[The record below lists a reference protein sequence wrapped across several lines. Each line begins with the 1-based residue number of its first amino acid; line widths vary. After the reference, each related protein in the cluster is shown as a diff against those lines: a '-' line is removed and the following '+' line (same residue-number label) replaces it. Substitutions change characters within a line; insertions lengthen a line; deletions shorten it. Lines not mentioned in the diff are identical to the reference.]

1 MKVCPNCQNKYPD
14 DANFCPREGCASAD
28 GPSRLL
34 PAAEEAPA
42 RFAPSTMI
50 GGARSGE
57 VWQAQDGQTGEL
69 VAYKLVAPA
78 ALPTIAAVERA
89 QRELKQLMR
98 SQSPRIARVLECGK
112 SPDGRLFIATELCA
126 GEPLDRV
133 IERSGPLSLER
144 TKKIIAQIGE
154 ALLEG
159 QKVGVVHHDLS
170 PKNVLIEGDDDVKL
184 INFTVAVPISDRV
197 FGVAEFLSPEQAEG
211 KPADQRSNTY
221 GLGAMAVFLLT
232 GAPPF
237 AGPTPQAVLEQVLR
251 GELAAPSQ
259 RRTELTPEI
268 DRVILRAMDKN
279 SSRRPLTLRQFL
291 NEVQSMH
298 LGGAP
303 GARPAPALNRTIA
316 YSGGAPEVRRLVA
329 EATAARAEANGSGPA
344 VAYSPVSAA
353 PAAAAPA
360 TAPAAP
366 VAATPPPASAAP
378 RAVDPAATPLVKV
391 IDPSAQ
397 PTPAPVAVP
406 QRGHGAAIAA
416 TMMAMPAAPPAQN
429 RAPAPAPAPN
439 NAQQQATPPPVV
451 PARMAEPP
459 AEARRPAAAAQAPVA
474 SAATAAQAQS
484 APAGQGANFRETL
497 WFKKGDVEQ
506 MVAEAKAKAAS
517 APADR
522 HDSNGGAELPAEDG
536 KPLEDRY
543 LDDGSLTVEDRKK
556 FSLRA
561 GATAA
566 GVPAVAGS
574 MPGDRM
580 SESEMFN
587 EIGGGKRVKVIAI
600 AGIAVAAVV
609 AVLFFTMK
617 GKGPEKAAVPPPA
630 PVTKAAEEPPAVAPV
645 PAAKAPEAPA
655 AAASGPDRRSRAAAR
670 QRGRG
675 SPRDAARGRQG
686 PLAQAEGREALL
698 RQKEALTPDQGPRTA
713 GFGPPG
719 SSRDA

>member
-1 MKVCPNCQNKYPD
+1 
-14 DANFCPREGCASAD
+14 
-28 GPSRLL
+28 
-34 PAAEEAPA
+34 
-42 RFAPSTMI
+42 MI
-50 GGARSGE
+50 GGSRSGE

-98 SQSPRIARVLECGK
+98 SQSPRIARVLDCGK

-251 GELAAPSQ
+251 GELAPPSQ
-259 RRTELTPEI
+259 RRAELTPEI

-303 GARPAPALNRTIA
+303 AARPAASLNRTIA
-316 YSGGAPEVRRLVA
+316 YSGGSPEVRRLVA

-353 PAAAAPA
+353 PAAAPSAPA
-360 TAPAAP
+360 PAPAAP
-366 VAATPPPASAAP
+366 VAAAPPPASAAP

-391 IDPSAQ
+391 VDPSSQ
-397 PTPAPVAVP
+397 PTPPPVALP

-429 RAPAPAPAPN
+429 RAPAPTPAPAPAAN
-439 NAQQQATPPPVV
+439 NAHANAQHQATPPPVV
-451 PARMAEPP
+451 PARQAEPP
-459 AEARRPAAAAQAPVA
+459 AEARRPAPAPVA
-474 SAATAAQAQS
+474 AAASTAQAQP

-517 APADR
+517 GPVDR
-522 HDSNGGAELPAEDG
+522 HDANGGAELPAEDA

-566 GVPAVAGS
+566 GVPAMAGS
-574 MPGDRM
+574 IPGDRM

-600 AGIAVAAVV
+600 TGIAVAAVV
-609 AVLFFTMK
+609 AVLFLTMK

-630 PVTKAAEEPPAVAPV
+630 PTAATKAAEEPPAAAPV

-655 AAASGPDRRSRAAAR
+655 PTAAAPTEEAEPPHAKEAAPAHETPPAAAKAR
-670 QRGRG
+670 
-675 SPRDAARGRQG
+675 SPKRKAA
-686 PLAQAEGREALL
+686 
-698 RQKEALTPDQGPRTA
+698 KRTS
-713 GFGPPG
+713 GKKKH
-719 SSRDA
+719 

>member
-14 DANFCPREGCASAD
+14 DANFCPREGCASAE
-28 GPSRLL
+28 GPSRLM
-34 PAAEEAPA
+34 PAAEEVPA

-50 GGARSGE
+50 GGSRSGE

-78 ALPTIAAVERA
+78 ALPTVAAVERA

-98 SQSPRIARVLECGK
+98 SQSPRIARVLDCGK

-126 GEPLDRV
+126 GEPLDHV

-170 PKNVLIEGDDDVKL
+170 PKNVLIEGDDEVKL
-184 INFTVAVPISDRV
+184 INFTVAVPITDRV
-197 FGVAEFLSPEQAEG
+197 FGVAEFLSPEQGEG

-237 AGPTPQAVLEQVLR
+237 AGATPQAVVEQVLR
-251 GELAAPSQ
+251 GEVTPPSQ
-259 RRTELTPEI
+259 RRSELTPEI

-303 GARPAPALNRTIA
+303 AARPAPSLNRTIA

-353 PAAAAPA
+353 PAPAVVAAPGPAPVAAAA
-360 TAPAAP
+360 QAPAAP
-366 VAATPPPASAAP
+366 RP
-378 RAVDPAATPLVKV
+378 DPAATPAPPAVRAP
-391 IDPSAQ
+391 DPSSL
-397 PTPAPVAVP
+397 PTPPPVALP
-406 QRGHGAAIAA
+406 NRAHGAAVAA
-416 TMMAMPAAPPAQN
+416 TMMAMPAAPPQN
-429 RAPAPAPAPN
+429 RAPVAVPAANNTHASAPS
-439 NAQQQATPPPVV
+439 QATPPPVV
-451 PARMAEPP
+451 PARAAEPTP
-459 AEARRPAAAAQAPVA
+459 ADARRPAPVA
-474 SAATAAQAQS
+474 SAGAAATAQAQGTAS
-484 APAGQGANFRETL
+484 GQGANFRETL

-517 APADR
+517 AAAVGR
-522 HDSNGGAELPAEDG
+522 AEANGAAELPPEDGHGDGHEDG

-543 LDDGSLTVEDRKK
+543 LDDGSVTVEDRKK

-561 GATAA
+561 GGTAA
-566 GVPAVAGS
+566 SVPVVAAS

-600 AGIAVAAVV
+600 AALAVAAVV
-609 AVLFFTMK
+609 AVLFFTMR
-617 GKGPEKAAVPPPA
+617 GKGVEKAAVPVPA
-630 PVTKAAEEPPAVAPV
+630 PTAAVTKPADEPAAPV
-645 PAAKAPEAPA
+645 AKAPEAPA
-655 AAASGPDRRSRAAAR
+655 AAAAAPNDEAEPPHAKEAAAAHETPPAVAKAR
-670 QRGRG
+670 APKRK
-675 SPRDAARGRQG
+675 AAKH
-686 PLAQAEGREALL
+686 A
-698 RQKEALTPDQGPRTA
+698 
-713 GFGPPG
+713 PG
-719 SSRDA
+719 KKKH